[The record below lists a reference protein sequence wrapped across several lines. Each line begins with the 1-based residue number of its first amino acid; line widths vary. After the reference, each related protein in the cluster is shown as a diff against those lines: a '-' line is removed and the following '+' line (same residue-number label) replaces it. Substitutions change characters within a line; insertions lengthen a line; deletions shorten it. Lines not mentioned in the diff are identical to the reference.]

1 MLEWNEC
8 RGIGVARSKTHRRL
22 LRAATESQPYRMTLR
37 ENAPDIRAYAIERDP
52 RLRFIIPAVVAV
64 AFLMEQLD
72 STIIVT
78 AVPDI
83 ARTLA
88 VTPLAMNLAVTTYIL
103 TLAMFIPVSGWFAD
117 RYGARRIF
125 TLSLLIFTVG
135 SILCGMATSF
145 PMLIAT
151 RALQGFGGAMMTPV
165 GRLILIR
172 SFPRSQL
179 VTAMTYMTLPA
190 IVGPVI
196 GPVLGG
202 FLTTYLSWR
211 WIFWVN
217 LPFGLIGIF
226 MALRYIEDT
235 DRDRTVKFDFP
246 GFLMVGFGCVLLQY
260 GIENVGRPTIP
271 AFAIVTVLFA
281 AALLLS
287 GFIRYARTVKSPAVD
302 LTLFRLR
309 TFRIGT
315 LAGGIC
321 RVGLNGVPFL
331 LPLMLQVGFGMSP
344 IVSGSL
350 TFVSALSALAVRPIA
365 SRLLRVFGFD
375 RVLSWSAIG
384 GAVIVAGFA
393 LIGPDTPRWVIMA
406 YVFVFGIARATQFMT
421 SNTLSYSDTPAAQ
434 LSRATSLGGVLQQLS
449 VSFGISIAAMLLGV
463 VTLDG
468 SPLTP
473 EKFHITFLIMA
484 FIPLLGLPGFVRL
497 RPEDGQQV
505 SGHIRR
511 QKPI

>member
-1 MLEWNEC
+1 MTSTNEP
-8 RGIGVARSKTHRRL
+8 STF
-22 LRAATESQPYRMTLR
+22 AT
-37 ENAPDIRAYAIERDP
+37 ERDP
-52 RLRFIIPAVVAV
+52 KLRYIIPGIFAV

-78 AVPDI
+78 AIPDI
-83 ARTLA
+83 ARSLDT
-88 VTPLAMNLAVTTYIL
+88 TPLRMNLAITTYIL

-117 RYGARRIF
+117 RFGARRIF
-125 TLSLLIFTVG
+125 ALALFVFTVG
-135 SILCGMATSF
+135 SVLCGMATSL
-145 PMLIAT
+145 PMLIAM

-172 SFPRSQL
+172 SFPRSQMM
-179 VTAMTYMTLPA
+179 TAMTYVTLPA

-196 GPVLGG
+196 GPLLGG
-202 FLTTYLSWR
+202 VLTTYLSWR

-217 LPFGLIGIF
+217 LPFGIIGMLI
-226 MALRYIEDT
+226 ALRYIEDGR
-235 DRDRTVKFDFP
+235 RDDAVRFDFP
-246 GFLMVGFGCVLLQY
+246 GFLLVGLGCVLLEY
-260 GIENVGRPTIP
+260 GIENIGRPTIP
-271 AFAIVTVLFA
+271 VFAIVGVLA
-281 AALLLS
+281 VAVLLLAS
-287 GFIRYARTVKSPAVD
+287 FVRYARGVQFPAVD

-344 IVSGSL
+344 IVSGYL
-350 TFVSALSALAVRPIA
+350 TSVSSLSAIAVRPVL
-365 SRLLRVFGFD
+365 SHVLRRYGFN
-375 RVLSWSAIG
+375 RALSWSAVA
-384 GAVIVAGFA
+384 GAALVAGFA
-393 LIGPDTPRWVIMA
+393 LLRPDTPHGLIMIYIFA
-406 YVFVFGIARATQFMT
+406 FGLTRSSQFMT

-449 VSFGISIAAMLLGV
+449 VSFGVSIAAMLLGL

-473 EKFHITFLIMA
+473 EKFQTVFLIMSVV
-484 FIPLLGLPGFVRL
+484 PLLGLPGFLRL
-497 RPEDGQQV
+497 RPEDGAQV
-505 SGHIRR
+505 TGRVSV
-511 QKPI
+511 KTAA

>member
-1 MLEWNEC
+1 MSVTDKSTE
-8 RGIGVARSKTHRRL
+8 GPTF
-22 LRAATESQPYRMTLR
+22 AT
-37 ENAPDIRAYAIERDP
+37 ERDP
-52 RLRFIIPAVVAV
+52 RLRYIIPAVVAV

-83 ARTLA
+83 AKSLST
-88 VTPLAMNLAVTTYIL
+88 TPLRMNLAVTTYIL

-117 RYGARRIF
+117 RFGARRIF
-125 TLSLLIFTVG
+125 TLALFLFTVG

-196 GPVLGG
+196 GPLLGG
-202 FLTTYLSWR
+202 LLTTYLSWR

-217 LPFGLIGIF
+217 LPFGIIGMIA
-226 MALRYIEDT
+226 ALRYVEDT
-235 DRDRTVKFDFP
+235 DRDTSIKFDFP

-260 GIENVGRPTIP
+260 GIENIGRPTIP
-271 AFAIVTVLFA
+271 VVAIVAVLVI
-281 AALLLS
+281 ALLLFF
-287 GFIRYARTVKSPAVD
+287 GFVRYARTAKFPAVD

-350 TFVSALSALAVRPIA
+350 TFASALSALAVRPVSA
-365 SRLLRVFGFD
+365 RLLRIYGFD
-375 RVLSWSAIG
+375 RVLTWSAVAG
-384 GAVIVAGFA
+384 SAVVAGFA
-393 LIGPDTPRWVIMA
+393 LIGPDTPRWIIIL
-406 YVFVFGIARATQFMT
+406 YVFIFGIARSSQFMT

-449 VSFGISIAAMLLGV
+449 VSFGVSIAAMLLGV

-473 EKFHITFLIMA
+473 EKFHITFLMMA
-484 FIPLLGLPGFVRL
+484 VIPLLGLPGFMRL
-497 RPEDGQQV
+497 QPEDGKQV
-505 SGHIRR
+505 SGHVRR
-511 QKPI
+511 PQTEE